1 MESFLSWC
9 RANAADIHKD
19 LPTPELLNV
28 MTPFY
33 QTWLEDEKLVLC
45 GHEYPADVSHWKSD
59 IVDAVYHDT
68 PYRIFYEETFGCHT
82 VLYNND
88 TLIAAMMNSTPNN
101 PPRLYEL
108 GKDGIELEQPYF
120 STTYLSMFRNSRRTR
135 IDVSNWDFSEIV
147 CLDNCFMN
155 DIVREVNLGPIT
167 KERFPMLKTAKDVFG
182 EKVANR
188 EEMQRQLDAL
198 CC

>member
-1 MESFLSWC
+1 
-9 RANAADIHKD
+9 
-19 LPTPELLNV
+19 
-28 MTPFY
+28 MT
-33 QTWLEDEKLVLC
+33 
-45 GHEYPADVSHWKSD
+45 
-59 IVDAVYHDT
+59 
-68 PYRIFYEETFGCHT
+68 
-82 VLYNND
+82 
-88 TLIAAMMNSTPNN
+88 NSTPNN

-108 GKDGIELEQPYF
+108 GKDDIELEQPYF

-147 CLDNCFMN
+147 CLDNCFLN
-155 DIVREVNLGPIT
+155 DTVREVNLGPIT